1 MQQIATRKH
10 PGWFCFWLLTCSAAA
25 VVFAASLGGCVEYRV
40 TYDHWAQFGEKFGDP
55 KAPLGDH
62 PNAKPGEAKQEGWA
76 ILMETFEGNSRFR
89 RANELVR
96 RLIADQNLSNLW
108 IQEAGGGK
116 INVYLGRYKSISDS
130 QAKADLE
137 RVRSISLGE
146 GEVLPYKDVELVSL
160 SGDGRGGNID
170 PMDLRGYSGYYTL
183 QIGFYDSDFG
193 GTYREA
199 AEQAAKALREDGE
212 QAFYYHGVHRSMIT
226 VGLFT
231 DEDFERDGPVHIYGP
246 RILALQEIYPNNLG
260 NGREVIQTFRD
271 DKKVEQRAQKSS
283 LVRVP

>member
-1 MQQIATRKH
+1 M
-10 PGWFCFWLLTCSAAA
+10 CSTGA
-25 VVFAASLGGCVEYRV
+25 VFVVVSLGGCVEYRV

-55 KAPLGDH
+55 KASVGDN
-62 PNAKPGEAKQEGWA
+62 PNAKDGTAKQEGWT
-76 ILMETFEGNSRFR
+76 ILMESFEGGNRFR
-89 RANELVR
+89 RANDLVR
-96 RLIADQNLSNLW
+96 RLIADQQLSNLW

-116 INVYLGRYKSISDS
+116 INVYMGRYTSFSDPK
-130 QAKADLE
+130 AKVDLE

-146 GEVLPYKDVELVSL
+146 GQVMPYIDVELVSL

-170 PMDLRGYSGYYTL
+170 PMDLSGYSGYYTL

-193 GTYREA
+193 SAYRDA
-199 AEQAAKALREDGE
+199 AERAAKTLREDGE
-212 QAFYYHGVHRSMIT
+212 QAFFYHGVHRSMIT

-271 DKKVEQRAQKSS
+271 EKKVEQRAQKSS